1 MFELKDRVIVLTGS
15 TGVLVGALAKSF
27 AKAQAKLVLLG
38 RNQNGLKL
46 TFMISIFLRLHYLHL
61 QKIY

>member
-38 RNQNGLKL
+38 RNQNGLKFANL
-46 TFMISIFLRLHYLHL
+46 LQIKQRDTFP
-61 QKIY
+61 

>member
-15 TGVLVGALAKSF
+15 TGVLAGVLAKSF

-38 RNQNGLKL
+38 RNQNGLKPTL
-46 TFMISIFLRLHYLHL
+46 LFVYF
-61 QKIY
+61 